1 MIDLSN
7 VDVPWRT
14 CNNFWNTAN
23 CVNPYERKN
32 LLCWDQMTV
41 NKTITKMCALSASNI
56 NVTASA
62 LTDPVKEFWE

>member
-1 MIDLSN
+1 M
-7 VDVPWRT
+7 PWRT

-32 LLCWDQMTV
+32 LLCWDQITV
-41 NKTITKMCALSASNI
+41 NKTISKVCALSTTANM
-56 NVTASA
+56 NVSASA

>member
-1 MIDLSN
+1 M
-7 VDVPWRT
+7 
-14 CNNFWNTAN
+14 
-23 CVNPYERKN
+23 NPYERKN

-41 NKTITKMCALSASNI
+41 NRTITKMCALSTANI